1 MQKYTWSKV
10 MSRLQ
15 VPKKVSK
22 SVTATKEPSRFSI
35 GKVALAAGISVQTVR
50 LWEKLGFVEAS
61 RTDGKQRL
69 FTQAAMRIV
78 IERAAA
84 NRRQREQIIV
94 PASAETELASTGAKI
109 KRARLENGLS
119 QAQAA
124 LKIGVSRSFIAS
136 VERGESGVSNQ
147 TLAKLADAF
156 SIPMSKFAGQLN
168 SIGRII
174 RVSERPRTVIAG
186 GVTWE
191 ELAVPGKHEF
201 EPALLYIPA
210 GQSSGGMVLR
220 PGDIFAYVM
229 QGEITFELGDTGE
242 ISKLTA
248 GDAVTATGGTP
259 VAWRNDS
266 ASLVICLWVEVI
278 SSLKKSKHSS

>member
-1 MQKYTWSKV
+1 MPIRTPINQPAKLS
-10 MSRLQ
+10 
-15 VPKKVSK
+15 
-22 SVTATKEPSRFSI
+22 SI
-35 GKVALAAGISVQTVR
+35 GKVATAAGISVQTVR

-61 RTDGKQRL
+61 RTSGKQRL
-69 FTQAAMRIV
+69 FTDTAMRTV

-94 PASAETELASTGAKI
+94 PASTETELASTGAKI

-124 LKIGVSRSFIAS
+124 AKIGVSRSFIAS
-136 VERGESGVSNQ
+136 IERGESGVSNQ

-156 SIPMSKFAGQLN
+156 SMPMSKFAGAP
-168 SIGRII
+168 SPIGRVIKQ
-174 RVSERPRTVIAG
+174 SDRPRTIIAG

-201 EPALLYIPA
+201 KPALLYIPA

-229 QGEITFELGDTGE
+229 QGEIIFEFGDTGE
-242 ISKLTA
+242 LSKLTS
-248 GDAVTATGGTP
+248 GDAMTAPGGTP
-259 VAWRNDS
+259 VAWRNETT
-266 ASLVICLWVEVI
+266 SLAVCLWVEVI
-278 SSLKKSKHSS
+278 SSLKKG